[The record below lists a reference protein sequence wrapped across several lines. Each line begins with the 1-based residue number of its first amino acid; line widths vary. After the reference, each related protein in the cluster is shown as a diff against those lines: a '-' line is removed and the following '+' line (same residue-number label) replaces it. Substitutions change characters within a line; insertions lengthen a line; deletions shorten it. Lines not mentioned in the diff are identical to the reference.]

1 METVR
6 KKACIAHGA
15 HPLCETCLNVKGG
28 ENVEYLKWS
37 TEDRIATI
45 TIARPPANAL
55 ASGLLKEIS
64 AVLDEIEGNE
74 EVRVILIHGEG
85 RFFSA
90 GADIKE
96 FTTIKTGE
104 DFGKLAE
111 YGQDLFE
118 RMEYFSKPIIAA
130 IHGAALGGGLELAM
144 ACHFRLV
151 AENAKLGLPELQ
163 LGLVPGFAG
172 SQRLPR
178 YVGVARAAEMLFTSD
193 PITGVEAVQYGLA
206 NHAYPEE
213 ELLENAYKLA
223 GKIAKKSPVSIGAA
237 IKLLNYTKHEAFYKG
252 VKDEAK
258 LFGDVFLSEDGQEGI
273 KAFLEKRQPEFK
285 GR

>member
-1 METVR
+1 MFRIEGS
-6 KKACIAHGA
+6 I
-15 HPLCETCLNVKGG
+15 PECETGLHVKGG
-28 ENVEYLKWS
+28 GNLEYLKWS
-37 TEDRIATI
+37 REDRIATI

-55 ASGLLKEIS
+55 ASGLLKELS
-64 AVLDEIEGNE
+64 EVLDEIEGNE
-74 EVRVILIHGEG
+74 EVRVVLIHGEG

-96 FTTIKTGE
+96 FTKIKSGE
-104 DFGKLAE
+104 DFAKLAE

-118 RMEYFSKPIIAA
+118 RMEHFPKPIIAA

-144 ACHFRLV
+144 SCHFRLV

-193 PITGVEAVQYGLA
+193 PITGAEAVQFGLA

-223 GKIAKKSPVSIGAA
+223 GKIAKKSPVSIRAA
-237 IKLLNYTKHEAFYKG
+237 INLLNYSKHESFYKG
-252 VKDEAK
+252 VKEEAK

-273 KAFLEKRQPEFK
+273 KAFMEKRSPDFK